1 MTPTRIFSNVSKG
14 DNIYNVMA
22 ILKPSIQLG
31 EEDYRIVCGEE
42 EGDLV
47 GYGETA
53 TLDTGDGQSLVAKV
67 DFEEGGEEAP
77 KSLLKG
83 GVWMRDANTGESVEC
98 ERTEVQFD
106 TSASDLDGGDD
117 TDDDEDDDEDDEEDE
132 DEDLD
137 EGVYIG
143 PDDEED
149 EEDLD
154 HNEAV

>member
-1 MTPTRIFSNVSKG
+1 
-14 DNIYNVMA
+14 MA
-22 ILKPSIQLG
+22 TTLKPSIQLG
-31 EEDYRIVCGEE
+31 EEDYRIVCGDE

-47 GYGETA
+47 GFGETA
-53 TLDTGDGQSLVAKV
+53 TLDTGDGRSLVAKV

-98 ERTEVQFD
+98 ERTEVRFD

-117 TDDDEDDDEDDEEDE
+117 VDDVDDDEDDEDDE
-132 DEDLD
+132 DDPD

-143 PDDEED
+143 PDDDDDDED
-149 EEDLD
+149 EEDED
-154 HNEAV
+154 HHNQAA